1 MNEYKILIVSAG
13 ISHIG
18 LTAIVQYTE
27 VDFGIKPKCNT
38 LSGELKALDSTQRK
52 LYSESK

>member
-1 MNEYKILIVSAG
+1 MNEYKILVVSAG

-18 LTAIVQYTE
+18 LTAIVQYSG
-27 VDFGIKPKCNT
+27 VDFGIKPECDT
-38 LSGELKALDSTQRK
+38 LLSELKALNNTQRK